1 MKQFLSFVFAI
12 CTLALTGQSVEEGST
27 TISLG
32 NQSAYY
38 VQVPGANDKAAEKI
52 LKDYLKDQFDAKAK
66 KNKKAKEWFVE
77 KVQLRGVNKG
87 APVDLYIKVEELK
100 DMAAVYFVTDRGDAF
115 ISADDTP
122 DDHKPMAQIVQEYGY
137 ELKRYVVNEEVEEA
151 EKMLK
156 KLEKELSK
164 LEKKK
169 EGYHDD
175 IKKAEQ
181 RIAEA
186 KENIEKNIVDQ
197 ENKTADIEAQIKA
210 VEEIKARYNEI
221 GKN

>member
-1 MKQFLSFVFAI
+1 MKHLLSFVFAL
-12 CTLALTGQSVEEGST
+12 CTLALTAQSVEEGST

-38 VQVPGANDKAAEKI
+38 VQVPGSSTKSAEKI
-52 LKDYLKDQFDAKAK
+52 LKSFLKDQFDAKAK
-66 KNKKAKEWFVE
+66 KNKKAKEWFAE

-87 APVDLYIKVEELK
+87 APVDLYIKVEGLK
-100 DMAAVYFVTDRGDAF
+100 DMAAVYFVVDRGDAF

-122 DDHKPMAQIVQEYGY
+122 GDHKPMAQIVQEYGY

-181 RIAEA
+181 KIAQA

-210 VEEIKARYNEI
+210 VEEVKARYNEI

>member
-1 MKQFLSFVFAI
+1 MKHLLSFVFAI
-12 CTLALTGQSVEEGST
+12 ATLGLSAQSVEQGST

-38 VQVPGANDKAAEKI
+38 VQVAGASDKAAEKI

-87 APVDLYIKVEELK
+87 APVDLYIKVEGLK
-100 DMAAVYFVTDRGDAF
+100 DMAAVYFVADRGDAF

-137 ELKRYVVNEEVEEA
+137 ELSRYVINEEMEDA

-156 KLEKELSK
+156 GLEKDLSK
-164 LEKKK
+164 LEKKN
-169 EGYHDD
+169 EGLHND

-181 RIAEA
+181 KIVEA
-186 KENIEKNIVDQ
+186 KDDIEKNLADQ
-197 ENKTADIEAQIKA
+197 ESKRADIEAQIKA
-210 VEEIKARYNEI
+210 VEAVKTRYNEV